1 MGDDWIQK
9 MGMKP
14 GALHRQL
21 GVSPSYTFNRSNL
34 KRINKTGIKGGFM
47 FEGKRK
53 IMTPLL
59 KKRVTLAIT
68 LMGLNKKRKKQN
80 N

>member
-1 MGDDWIQK
+1 MSNDWIQK
-9 MGMKP
+9 MDMKP

-21 GVSPSYTFNRSNL
+21 GVTTSYTFNKSNL
-34 KRINKTGIKGGFM
+34 KRINKTSVKDSFM
-47 FEGKRK
+47 FEGKKRM
-53 IMTPLL
+53 MTPLL

-68 LMGLNKKRKKQN
+68 LMGFRKKKSN